1 MADDKKNTPDVAP
14 PTEAP
19 SPTAEVA
26 AVPEPLA
33 PNPVPTDAEAVMLE
47 HEGQAALFKM
57 GEAVPDHVDAVIHTE
72 MEGPADP
79 DAPKAEKEQE

>member
-19 SPTAEVA
+19 SPTAEVT

-33 PNPVPTDAEAVMLE
+33 PNPVPTDAEAVKQKPPTEKDKPAKPGRGRLPKD
-47 HEGQAALFKM
+47 GKGAA
-57 GEAVPDHVDAVIHTE
+57 D
-72 MEGPADP
+72 
-79 DAPKAEKEQE
+79 KAK